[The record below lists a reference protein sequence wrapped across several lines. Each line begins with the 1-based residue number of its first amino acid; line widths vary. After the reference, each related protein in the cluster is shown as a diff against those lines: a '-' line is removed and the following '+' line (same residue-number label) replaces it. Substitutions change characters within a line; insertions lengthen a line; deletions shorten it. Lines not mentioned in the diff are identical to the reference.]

1 MLNIEFSEFRAL
13 WTILTETIFNPVSG
27 RGIQG
32 VLSHLL
38 GILPDCIA
46 PDVVAYGRHWRA
58 ASHRRLQPYPH
69 LRRSHCQQQGWAHL
83 CRYKKARLFLVDE
96 RKTKLSFGLTC
107 MFKLKVAQ
115 KCSSAEKCKILITFQ
130 KLPKNGQFGPKIVP
144 SGFKKLPNL
153 FTLLFLPYPPT
164 YQLTR
169 LLDTQRLDA
178 TASM

>member
-69 LRRSHCQQQGWAHL
+69 LRRSHCQQQGSAHL

-96 RKTKLSFGLTC
+96 RKTKLSFRLTC
-107 MFKLKVAQ
+107 MFKLKVAK
-115 KCSSAEKCKILITFQ
+115 KCSSAEKCKILITFHIR
-130 KLPKNGQFGPKIVP
+130 PCQFPRLVKIIFMVIVMAMCL
-144 SGFKKLPNL
+144 S
-153 FTLLFLPYPPT
+153 LLNKV
-164 YQLTR
+164 
-169 LLDTQRLDA
+169 
-178 TASM
+178 S